1 MKTDLIDLLGRTDIV
16 HPTRIAAVEAS
27 HRELLIAIAG
37 YPWWRPSKGGD
48 EQRIVFTFEGVEEG
62 LLDAA
67 SLLDMEENEA
77 LEDFRVSR
85 LSEEPWA
92 DAGTVYASYC
102 SEPLPDPLR
111 LFAVVEDYL
120 WDAGAPRSARDYL
133 NVPDGYLARFCDLAR
148 TASFLVAE
156 APKHVHDM
164 IIAELRRQNVAHA
177 VLMSERPAKRGVFVQ
192 IGGTSFVCEGAT
204 AEI

>member
-1 MKTDLIDLLGRTDIV
+1 MKTDLIDLLGKTEIV

-27 HRELLIAIAG
+27 HRELRITIAG
-37 YPWWRPSKGGD
+37 YPWWRPGTGGG
-48 EQRIVFTFEGVEEG
+48 EERIVFSFEGVEEG
-62 LLDAA
+62 QLDAA
-67 SLLDMEENEA
+67 TLLDMQEDEA
-77 LEDFRVSR
+77 LEVFLVSR
-85 LSEEPWA
+85 LADEPWA
-92 DAGTVYASYC
+92 DTGTFYASYC

-133 NVPDGYLARFCDLAR
+133 NVPCGYLSRFCDLAG

-156 APKHVHDM
+156 APKHLHDM
-164 IIAELRRQNVAHA
+164 IIAELRRQNVTHN
-177 VLMSERPAKRGVFVQ
+177 VLMSERPSKRGVFVQ